1 MDERELQQLF
11 EKFQSGVQLTDE
23 EMRKLARDSS
33 AASKAMEN
41 AGKIFVHLGKQA
53 VDLTKKLYD
62 GQQGASVY
70 NDAITNTTDALDKF
84 VSNFGILGKAA
95 GFLIKAI
102 GSYAAEANKLSD
114 RLYKNYQT
122 LSQVGIS
129 AADGMTGLG
138 DAAQR
143 LGYSLDDAGVAD
155 FARLMKSASKDLAAL
170 AGSAFEG
177 RKRFTEIADVVKS
190 DAGRELQNLGASTAE
205 INEQIAE
212 FVGQQ
217 ARIGAAQTRSNQD
230 LRKSAIAY
238 VKELDILA
246 KLTGEEKNRL
256 QEQQRAALGEQQFR
270 ARIEELR
277 GKGEFETIQNL
288 QNLQSALATTAGPEL
303 ARGVRDVIAANG
315 AITTDAAAKASMV
328 LGNRLTDVAQ
338 RALKGE
344 DWVGLFNELAGAAGQ
359 GTKAFQGVAQFADI
373 SDTVGNLSEAYN
385 LANRYIDEEGKL
397 RDRLTGELVKQEQ
410 GADGVTGAATDLRRS
425 QLDTTQSLQTLVS
438 KGVTPLTGAM
448 KSLSSV
454 TNTVVKK
461 LGGSAAEAP
470 GGSVSTGGGATRG
483 GGSAAAGASGGKA
496 PRSHTTAALADTSI
510 ARGLSG
516 VLDQRFATSSAIAPS
531 SAVTDK
537 LLDYIGK
544 KESGGNYNILHG
556 GKTLPDLSE
565 MTVAQVLDFQAQM
578 LKQGHESTAV
588 GKYQIL
594 RKTLAGLVDQGVVS
608 ATDRFSASTQD
619 KLAVALLQ
627 GRGLDKYLS
636 GKLSADQFADSVARE
651 WASLPMASGKSAYAG
666 VGSNRALGSRQDYMS
681 VFARDGGVFSG
692 PKSGYAATLHGNEA
706 VVPLPNGKT
715 IPVSM
720 PGYSDSMEEQM
731 NVMGAQLAAL
741 ENIVAAMRDQNS
753 ISTKILQAA
762 NA

>member
-11 EKFQSGVQLTDE
+11 EKLQSGVDLTDQ
-23 EMRKLARDSS
+23 EMRKLARDTSL
-33 AASKAMEN
+33 AAKSMDVMGATLK
-41 AGKIFVHLGKQA
+41 HLGKQA
-53 VDLTKKLYD
+53 MDVGKKLYE

-70 NDAITNTTDALDKF
+70 NDAITNTTEALG
-84 VSNFGILGKAA
+84 NFLSALGPLGKVL
-95 GFLIKAI
+95 GFFVKAV
-102 GSYAAEANKLSD
+102 GGYAVEANKLSD

-155 FARLMKSASKDLAAL
+155 FARLMKTASKDLAAL
-170 AGSAFEG
+170 SGSAFEG

-230 LRKSAIAY
+230 LRKSAVAY

-256 QEQQRAALGEQQFR
+256 QEAQRAALGEQQFR

-277 GKGEFETIQNL
+277 SKGEFGTIQNL
-288 QNLQSALATTAGPEL
+288 QNLQSALTATAGPEL

-315 AITTDAAAKASMV
+315 AITTDAAAKASQV
-328 LGNRLTDVAQ
+328 LGFRLTEIAQ

-385 LANRYIDEEGKL
+385 LANRYIDQEGKL
-397 RDRLTGELVKQEQ
+397 RDRLTNELVKQEQ
-410 GADGVTGAATDLRRS
+410 GADGVTGAATNLRRS

-448 KSLSSV
+448 EGLAGV
-454 TNTVVKK
+454 TNKIVKG
-461 LGGSAAEAP
+461 LGGSVAQAP
-470 GGSVSTGGGATRG
+470 GGPVSTGYGAARG
-483 GGSAAAGASGGKA
+483 STPAAATA
-496 PRSHTTAALADTSI
+496 P
-510 ARGLSG
+510 RGLSG
-516 VLDQRFATSSAIAPS
+516 VIDAGAAVGNLRIKSAESMAGGQSDPRVYALANQIQQALGADLKYFSAFNDTYERGAGSKHGKGLALDFTLNDPSKSESATQ
-531 SAVTDK
+531 
-537 LLDYIGK
+537 
-544 KESGGNYNILHG
+544 
-556 GKTLPDLSE
+556 
-565 MTVAQVLDFQAQM
+565 TVAGL
-578 LKQGHESTAV
+578 LKGQGRVINEYLNPS
-588 GKYQIL
+588 
-594 RKTLAGLVDQGVVS
+594 RS
-608 ATDRFSASTQD
+608 ATGGHIHAE
-619 KLAVALLQ
+619 L
-627 GRGLDKYLS
+627 
-636 GKLSADQFADSVARE
+636 RE
-651 WASLPMASGKSAYAG
+651 FL
-666 VGSNRALGSRQDYMS
+666 N
-681 VFARDGGVFSG
+681 GGIATG
-692 PKSGYAATLHGNEA
+692 PRSGYAATLHGTEA
-706 VVPLPNGKT
+706 VVPLPDGKT
-715 IPVSM
+715 IPVTM
-720 PGYSDSMEEQM
+720 PGYSDSMSEQL
-731 NVMGAQLAAL
+731 NVMGAQLYAL
-741 ENIVAAMRDQNS
+741 QDLVSAMRDQNS
-753 ISTKILQAA
+753 ISTKILQAT